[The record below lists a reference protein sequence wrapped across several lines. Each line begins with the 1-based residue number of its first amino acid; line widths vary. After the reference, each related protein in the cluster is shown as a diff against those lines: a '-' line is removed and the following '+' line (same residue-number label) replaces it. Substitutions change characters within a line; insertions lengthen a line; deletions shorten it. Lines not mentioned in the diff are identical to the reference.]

1 MLTSRKAAQQNR
13 LRIALVFAV
22 ASCGMS
28 ARAQIYVGALGG
40 VASISGDARSTLS
53 SVSSAFS
60 SYNPRNGGALALL
73 AGKHLSDYFT
83 VQGNYIWNANDMT
96 VAGGT
101 FTGGTQ
107 QGYQE
112 VRSSSQQ
119 SVLANVLVYFRGR
132 DRRLRPYLSVGTGL
146 VHFSST
152 QQQLDLSV
160 GGPVLPP
167 RSFSSNMIALNVP
180 VGIDVALE
188 HGWAFRYTFSET
200 IGRSPIDDHLSPSG
214 QHAFKTFLN
223 LFGFI
228 KSF

>member
-13 LRIALVFAV
+13 LRIALVFVV
-22 ASCGMS
+22 ASCAS
-28 ARAQIYVGALGG
+28 AWAQIYVGALGG

-60 SYNPRNGGALALL
+60 SYNPKNGGALELL

-83 VQGNYIWNANDMT
+83 VQANYIWNANDMT

-101 FTGGTQ
+101 STGGTQ

-119 SVLANVLVYFRGR
+119 SVLGNVLVYFRNR

-152 QQQLDLSV
+152 QQHVDLSV
-160 GGPVLPP
+160 GEPLLPP

-180 VGIDVALE
+180 VRIDIAVCHGYAL
-188 HGWAFRYTFSET
+188 RYTFSET
-200 IGRSPIDDHLSPSG
+200 ITSKPIVNDLSPSS
-214 QHAFKTFLN
+214 QHAFKNYLN

-228 KSF
+228 RSF

>member
-1 MLTSRKAAQQNR
+1 MFVIST
-13 LRIALVFAV
+13 
-22 ASCGMS
+22 CGIS

-40 VASISGDARSTLS
+40 VASISRDARSTLN

-60 SYNPRNGGALALL
+60 SYNPRNGGALELL

-83 VQGNYIWNANDMT
+83 IQANYIWNANDMT
-96 VAGGT
+96 VVSGA

-119 SVLANVLVYFRGR
+119 SVLGNILVYFRNR
-132 DRRLRPYLSVGTGL
+132 NSRLRPYLSVGTGL

-152 QQQLDLSV
+152 QQRIDVSV
-160 GGPVLPP
+160 GAPVLPP
-167 RSFSSNMIALNVP
+167 RSFTSNMIGLNVP
-180 VGIDVALE
+180 VGIDAALGR
-188 HGWAFRYTFSET
+188 GWAFRYTFSET
-200 IGRSPIDDHLSPSG
+200 ISKNPIDDHLSPSG
-214 QHAFKTFLN
+214 QHAFKNFLN
-223 LFGFI
+223 MFGFI